1 MFIQYCAFIKIGGIF
16 HPVRLF
22 QTVLLFE
29 TVEYGL
35 GTSPRP
41 HFPERALLLK
51 CFHLRELTF
60 NKSLDQGNNIK
71 AFKVF
76 LWLGL
81 LPTFVLNY
89 RKILPLAYRLLL
101 PPSTLM
107 QTVAAAAVAKRTPYH
122 AWYGKCRLVPD
133 IKTWLLYKH

>member
-1 MFIQYCAFIKIGGIF
+1 MGWD
-16 HPVRLF
+16 PNP
-22 QTVLLFE
+22 
-29 TVEYGL
+29 
-35 GTSPRP
+35 TSPRP

-122 AWYGKCRLVPD
+122 AWYGKCRLVSDVHLWPY
-133 IKTWLLYKH
+133 TNTENVLYYHFGFWALGSKFTAELYC